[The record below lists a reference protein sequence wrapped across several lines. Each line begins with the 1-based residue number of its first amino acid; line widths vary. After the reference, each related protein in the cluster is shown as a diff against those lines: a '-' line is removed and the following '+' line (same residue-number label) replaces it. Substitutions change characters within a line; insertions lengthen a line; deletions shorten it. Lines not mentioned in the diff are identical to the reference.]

1 MGLNALPEPATATF
15 CFAAPPEIDAHLR
28 EAADVYAE
36 TPAAEKILLH
46 ALTMDPQC
54 LATYFSLYKFY
65 FYKRLLHEAEHVAL
79 LGLKTAAQQGG
90 FSEDWVQLDAASA
103 AWSRV
108 DGPQHFY
115 LFTLKALAF
124 IRLRLGRADEAR
136 KILQKLEEID
146 PADGAGASVIRDLAA
161 GTPFA

>member
-1 MGLNALPEPATATF
+1 MGLSALPEPSNAAF

-28 EAADVYAE
+28 EAANVYAD
-36 TPAAEKILLH
+36 TPAAEKILWRT
-46 ALTMDPQC
+46 LTMDAQC

-65 FYKRLLHEAEHVAL
+65 FYKRRLREAEHAAL
-79 LGLKTAAQQGG
+79 LGLKAAAQQGG
-90 FSEDWVQLDAASA
+90 FSNDWTQLDATSA

-124 IRLRLGRADEAR
+124 IRLRLERADEAR
-136 KILQKLEEID
+136 QILAKLAEID
-146 PADGAGASVIRDLAA
+146 PADGVGASVIRDLAA
-161 GTPFA
+161 NSSCS